1 VTITTTTTMAAAQD
15 AVIAIAT
22 TEDYDTLV
30 RTATGTILLLLYW
43 PGDATSETALRQL
56 TRRLPQCAALGAAGV
71 YSLDVYALPKIAE
84 ELDTTFVPTLL
95 WFNDQV
101 QEGLVWHQGV
111 RVPGESVG
119 QGIGRVLDVIAQA
132 RVEEDD
138 GYDDAWENC

>member
-1 VTITTTTTMAAAQD
+1 MALLQD
-15 AVIAIAT
+15 SVIPLST
-22 TEDYDTLV
+22 KEDYDACV

-43 PGDATSETALRQL
+43 PGDTTSETALRAL
-56 TRRLPQCAALGAAGV
+56 TKRLPQCAALGAAGV

-101 QEGLVWHQGV
+101 QEALVWHQGV

-119 QGIGRVLDVIAQA
+119 QGIGRVLDVIARA
-132 RVEEDD
+132 RVEDED